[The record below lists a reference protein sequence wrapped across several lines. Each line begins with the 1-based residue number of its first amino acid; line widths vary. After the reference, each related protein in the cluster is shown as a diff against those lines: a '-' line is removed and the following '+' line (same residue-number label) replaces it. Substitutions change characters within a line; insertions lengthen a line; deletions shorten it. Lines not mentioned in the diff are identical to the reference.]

1 MAKGYFL
8 RDKES
13 GLYMAGKM
21 RALVPFDD
29 AYARG
34 CMYLNKTSIERRLK
48 QMNDEFAGNGYY
60 KDKPVYCS
68 YYMNG
73 DLYCSRQ
80 EYIDQISSR
89 NPDHDVATLRP
100 LTLEIVSVTI
110 SVDEPD

>member
-60 KDKPVYCS
+60 KDNPVYCS

-100 LTLEIVSVTI
+100 LTLEIVSITI